1 MARIPARLSEV
12 NTAYHPYRES
22 RPAAPELI
30 TDYLSLACFL
40 VASGHR
46 VDVRPAGKGTVLFC
60 FDQRRKLADDVEAF
74 FRGGAAVDPT
84 KYDSVRA
91 ALRRR
96 IDVLNRGVQ

>member
-1 MARIPARLSEV
+1 M
-12 NTAYHPYRES
+12 
-22 RPAAPELI
+22 
-30 TDYLSLACFL
+30 
-40 VASGHR
+40 
-46 VDVRPAGKGTVLFC
+46 FC